1 MPKAHKTNTE
11 IWTSLVETGV
21 AILTVQHTPSNL
33 HTRWLSRNQT
43 TAQRT
48 RIYSHTDRVL
58 LNFSKAL
65 LIWQCSNIS
74 FLLRCVRTSSSQN
87 SGDSTRKQSMIN
99 YCFGFFFLCIW
110 ITLIL
115 NSSMHSLGVSSLWLQ
130 AGAIIWLSQ
139 FSKAF
144 LVFKSNKLAL
154 WSSTSMK
161 S

>member
-33 HTRWLSRNQT
+33 HIRWLSRNQT

-48 RIYSHTDRVL
+48 KIYSHTDRVL

-99 YCFGFFFLCIW
+99 YCFVFFSVHLNYLNFEQQHAQLGGFPLVASGW
-110 ITLIL
+110 RYNLI
-115 NSSMHSLGVSSLWLQ
+115 
-130 AGAIIWLSQ
+130 
-139 FSKAF
+139 
-144 LVFKSNKLAL
+144 KSVL
-154 WSSTSMK
+154 
-161 S
+161 